1 MTAPCYVAMG
11 DSFTAG
17 SDPGVTAFPDYLAAQ
32 LPRWRY
38 LNLAVAGV
46 RSAEVVQGQL
56 EAAIAARPA
65 LVSVICGANDVVST
79 TRPDIEAFAANFG
92 HLLGRLRTEAP
103 GARVVTATYPAI
115 SGFLGLRARTR
126 ARMTAGIDD
135 VNAAIRRLAAEY
147 AAECVELAAHP
158 GRANRENFAADGF
171 HPSAAGHRRAA
182 LAFSACLRERLD
194 IDLGEEEAVA

>member
-17 SDPGVTAFPDYLAAQ
+17 SDPGVTPFPDHLAAQ
-32 LPRWRY
+32 LPGWRY

-46 RSAEVVQGQL
+46 RSEEVVARQL
-56 EAAIAARPA
+56 DGAIAARPA

-79 TRPDIEAFAANFG
+79 TRPDIDAFAANFG
-92 HLLGRLRTEAP
+92 HLLSRLHTGAP

-126 ARMTAGIDD
+126 ARMTEGIDH
-135 VNAAIRRLAAEY
+135 VNGAIRRLAADHG
-147 AAECVELAAHP
+147 AECVELAAHP

-182 LAFSACLRERLD
+182 LAFSACLRDRLRIELD
-194 IDLGEEEAVA
+194 QEEAVA